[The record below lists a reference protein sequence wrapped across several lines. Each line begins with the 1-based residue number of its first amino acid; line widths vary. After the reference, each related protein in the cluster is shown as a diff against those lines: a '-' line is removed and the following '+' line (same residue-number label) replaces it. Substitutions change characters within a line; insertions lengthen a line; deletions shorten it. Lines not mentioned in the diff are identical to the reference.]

1 MVPSSQVRS
10 VFAQVVIS
18 MAGHHYLS
26 VEGGRQMIEFVVK
39 QCAMDVSKDPGKSSG
54 SGEVVTPRQL
64 RDMNDHVLRMIS
76 TTIPHM
82 DEVHTVYIL
91 CVHTMCTYCVYIL
104 CVHTVCMCS
113 E

>member
-1 MVPSSQVRS
+1 
-10 VFAQVVIS
+10 
-18 MAGHHYLS
+18 
-26 VEGGRQMIEFVVK
+26 MIEFVVK

-64 RDMNDHVLRMIS
+64 RDMNDHVMRMIS

-82 DEVHTVYIL
+82 DEVHTVYIQYTYCVYIL
-91 CVHTMCTYCVYIL
+91 CVHTVCTYCVYILCVHTVCTYCVYIL